1 MNSLNLNIDMGE
13 GFQNENQW
21 KWGRGN
27 KKTRLRRHWTNMSVT
42 IGIRKQSVFCL
53 YFVLG
58 ETKRFR
64 HTSQE

>member
-27 KKTRLRRHWTNMSVT
+27 KKTRLRRHWTNM
-42 IGIRKQSVFCL
+42 
-53 YFVLG
+53 
-58 ETKRFR
+58 TKFQTAITR
-64 HTSQE
+64 HHWP